1 VKNHRFFFLII
12 YFFLKMN
19 ADILAMLSGGG
30 LGVSSS
36 TTNRQADEGKVLV
49 SIKAGKMDAIFQPHN
64 GKFLIKPNDGQRRGV
79 IQLIWQMGGGSTTSS
94 SSSAAAAGTGAAAA
108 IASGVL
114 KFEWKDRRTDA
125 KDYESVIFP
134 EDRCTISK
142 VGRETDRVYLF
153 QYHTATT
160 DTSTVDPQQQRR
172 HFFYLQDKNT
182 EHDEDLMRK
191 FSRLLQSRAA
201 CIIEAGGTPTPA
213 DYASSSTTSTTASA
227 STAPVASSATT
238 TGTAAASTSTTTPA
252 AVATVDALSSI
263 LENLGV
269 PLQPNSTTTTSSA
282 TTDINAVGVRNLS
295 TGTTNTTSTS
305 GGILTLSDLQGAM
318 ASLATHSPLA
328 ADGSTAGARVPPLQE
343 IVTADSVEASGILQD
358 PSVRQRLIGLLPE
371 HQRTEEDLRQNLR
384 SPQVQ
389 QALQSLSA
397 AISPN
402 NNNNHHIPHDLTAFH
417 NVIMNF
423 SMNPDD
429 GAIALANGD
438 PIQAFL
444 DCLLASVQREQQG
457 DDADNN
463 VNSKTE
469 EEDENKMEE

>member
-1 VKNHRFFFLII
+1 
-12 YFFLKMN
+12 MN

-79 IQLIWQMGGGSTTSS
+79 IQLIWQMGGGSTAT
-94 SSSAAAAGTGAAAA
+94 SSAATGTGSTA

-160 DTSTVDPQQQRR
+160 DASTADPQQQRR

-213 DYASSSTTSTTASA
+213 DYASSSSTATSAPASTSTAAVAFTATSTGTAAVSTSTTA
-227 STAPVASSATT
+227 
-238 TGTAAASTSTTTPA
+238 TTPA
-252 AVATVDALSSI
+252 AVASVDALSSI

-269 PLQPNSTTTTSSA
+269 PLQPNSTTTTPSV
-282 TTDINAVGVRNLS
+282 TTDINAAGGRVNVT
-295 TGTTNTTSTS
+295 TGTANATSTS

-328 ADGSTAGARVPPLQE
+328 AGGSTAGARVPPLQE
-343 IVTADSVEASGILQD
+343 IVTADSVEASGILKD
-358 PSVRQRLIGLLPE
+358 PAVRQRLIDLLPE

-402 NNNNHHIPHDLTAFH
+402 NNNNNDNNNIIPHDLTAFH
-417 NVIMNF
+417 NVIINF

-429 GAIALANGD
+429 GAVALANGD

-463 VNSKTE
+463 LNSQTE
-469 EEDENKMEE
+469 EEDESKMEE

>member
-1 VKNHRFFFLII
+1 
-12 YFFLKMN
+12 LKMN

>member
-1 VKNHRFFFLII
+1 
-12 YFFLKMN
+12 MN
-19 ADILAMLSGGG
+19 ADLLAMLSGGG
-30 LGVSSS
+30 LGVSSAS
-36 TTNRQADEGKVLV
+36 TTRQADESKVLV
-49 SIKAGKMDAIFQPHN
+49 SIKAGKMDATFQPHN
-64 GKFLIKPNDGQRRGV
+64 GKFLIKPNDAQRRGM
-79 IQLIWQMGGGSTTSS
+79 IQLVWQMGSGSASSTSTS
-94 SSSAAAAGTGAAAA
+94 TGTAA

-134 EDRCTISK
+134 EDRCSISK

-153 QYHTATT
+153 QYHHPTATT
-160 DTSTVDPQQQRR
+160 DTMASTTTAAASSNPAAFTADQQQQRR

-182 EHDEDLMRK
+182 EHDEDLLRK

-213 DYASSSTTSTTASA
+213 DYASSTTTSAATTA
-227 STAPVASSATT
+227 VGSSATS
-238 TGTAAASTSTTTPA
+238 TGTAAAPSTTTPT

-269 PLQPNSTTTTSSA
+269 PLQPNSTATTSSA
-282 TTDINAVGVRNLS
+282 TTDITGAGGRNNGVV
-295 TGTTNTTSTS
+295 TTNPTSTS
-305 GGILTLSDLQGAM
+305 GGMLTLSDLQGAM

-328 ADGSTAGARVPPLQE
+328 SGNSATTAAATAPPLQE
-343 IVTADSVEASGILQD
+343 IVSADLVEASGILND
-358 PSVRQRLIGLLPE
+358 PAVRQRLIDLLPE
-371 HQRTEEDLRQNLR
+371 QQRTEEDLRQNLR

-402 NNNNHHIPHDLTAFH
+402 SNNNTAHDLTAFH
-417 NVIMNF
+417 NVIVNF

-463 VNSKTE
+463 VTSKTE
-469 EEDENKMEE
+469 DEDDHKMDE